1 VQFNAF
7 NYEQAKLQVFI
18 LVPYLYWMKMLLLFV
33 GCFCNEIL
41 VQAQSAR
48 DLIHTDFVLYEKRT
62 SFQNNLFNET
72 IAKTFQT
79 SLDSNTESNYREACW
94 AISQF
99 LLRSNQI
106 EQGFSRLFS
115 SYESL
120 EINSKRAFLEAVYAT
135 YPVEYKLQIQQ
146 LITKETHPKLFSMQ
160 ALYLYRVDA
169 SLANI
174 QYLLET
180 ISSRFLNDSSL
191 PILKTLANYLQ
202 NHTAQ
207 IKQATPSI
215 VALFKYQKNT
225 AQKTIYSFQRW
236 NRDYPGIAVI
246 QNADGHFLRDSNGSI
261 IFAEQLARAGSNLP
275 YFITNGNTPQGIYS
289 IQGTEVSHNL
299 FIGPTPNLQL
309 LMPFEADSI
318 FWHTPYD
325 ASKDSMNNYKNLWPL
340 EWRNYAPIT
349 ETFDAG
355 KIGRTEILAHGTTID
370 PDYFKGMPFFPL
382 TPTLGCLCAKENW
395 NIFTGKLLESDQFSL
410 ASGFL
415 STPKNT
421 GYLMVINLDN
431 QLKAVSK
438 QEIEALIV
446 QFEKSVK

>member
-1 VQFNAF
+1 M
-7 NYEQAKLQVFI
+7 KLI
-18 LVPYLYWMKMLLLFV
+18 WLFV
-33 GCFCNEIL
+33 CCFCSEIL

-48 DLIHTDFVLYEKRT
+48 DTIHTDFVLYEKRT
-62 SFQNNLFNET
+62 SFQNNLINQT
-72 IAKTFQT
+72 ITKNFQLD
-79 SLDSNTESNYREACW
+79 LDSNTESNYREACW
-94 AISQF
+94 AIAQF
-99 LLRSNQI
+99 LLRSKQI
-106 EQGFSRLFS
+106 ELGFNKMFS
-115 SYESL
+115 SYESI
-120 EINSKRAFLEAVYAT
+120 EINSKRALLEAVYAT

-146 LITKETHPKLFSMQ
+146 LIAKERHPKLFSMQ
-160 ALYLYRVDA
+160 ALYLYRIDT
-169 SLANI
+169 SSANI
-174 QYLLET
+174 QYLLQT
-180 ISSRFLNDSSL
+180 ISSRFLSNTSL

-261 IFAEQLARAGSNLP
+261 VFIEQLARAGSNLP

-309 LMPFEADSI
+309 VMPFEADSV

-325 ASKDSMNNYKNLWPL
+325 ASKDSLSNYKKLWPV

-370 PDYFKGMPFFPL
+370 PDYFKGMPFYPL

-395 NIFTGKLLESDQFSL
+395 NIFTGTLLLSDQFSL

-415 STPKNT
+415 STPNNT
-421 GYLMVINLDN
+421 GYLMVVNVDN
-431 QLKAVSK
+431 QMKAVSK
-438 QEIEALIV
+438 EEIESLII
-446 QFEKSVK
+446 QFEKSVQ